1 MKKMILAAVVMVSL
15 PAIAMADYAANV
27 LSLSPSV
34 YYRLDDAA
42 VGTAA
47 DSSGNAANG
56 THTAAGVVA
65 TNVAGAI
72 PGNGALDVSGLAV
85 TTPGDLTS
93 GTANFSVSIWV
104 QPHDFSAG
112 DWGTY
117 FFMGQAGNQK
127 GFILNESG
135 LGAAGARGQ
144 VVPGRYGGDVGGSN
158 GRMTLNAWN
167 HVGLTFDGD
176 ADPQVAKLYL
186 DGALDNTFENPGFDI
201 GAGVGA
207 LGALASGAQPFN
219 GSIDEFAFFTSALSD
234 AQMATL
240 GTVPEPSSLL
250 LLALGTIGLGAISL
264 RRRGK

>member
-34 YYRLDDAA
+34 YYRLDDAS

-56 THTAAGVVA
+56 THTAAGIVA

-85 TTPGDLTS
+85 TTPADLTS
-93 GTANFSVSIWV
+93 GTADFSVSIWV
-104 QPHDFSAG
+104 QPHDFGNG

-117 FFMGQAGNQK
+117 FFMGSPTNNN

-135 LGAAGARGQ
+135 GGGAADGQ
-144 VVPGRYGGDVGGSN
+144 VVPGRYGGNIGDSV
-158 GRMTLNAWN
+158 GRMTLDAWN
-167 HVGLTFDGD
+167 HVGFTYDGGND
-176 ADPQVAKLYL
+176 VGKLYL
-186 DGALDNTFENPGFDI
+186 DGALDNTFEGTGGLNI
-201 GAGVGA
+201 ASGAGV
-207 LGALASGAQPFN
+207 LGALSNGGQPFN
-219 GSIDEFAFFTSALSD
+219 GSIDEFAFFTSTLSD

>member
-34 YYRLDDAA
+34 YYRLDDAS
-42 VGTAA
+42 VGTAV
-47 DSSGNAANG
+47 DSSGNGADGA
-56 THTAAGVVA
+56 HTAAGIVA

-93 GTANFSVSIWV
+93 GSDSFSVSMWV
-104 QPHDFSAG
+104 QPHDFGSG
-112 DWGTY
+112 DWGSY
-117 FFMGQAGNQK
+117 FFMGHTVK
-127 GFILNESG
+127 PRGFILNESG
-135 LGAAGARGQ
+135 GGGAADGQ
-144 VVPGRYGGDVGGSN
+144 VVPGRYGVNIGDSV
-158 GRMTLNAWN
+158 GRMTLDAWN
-167 HVGLTFDGD
+167 HVGFTYDNVND
-176 ADPQVAKLYL
+176 VAKLFL
-186 DGALDNTFENPGFDI
+186 DGALDNTFASPAIDIATPGPGI
-201 GAGVGA
+201 
-207 LGALASGAQPFN
+207 LGALSNGSQPFN

-234 AQMATL
+234 AQMGTL

-264 RRRGK
+264 QRRGK